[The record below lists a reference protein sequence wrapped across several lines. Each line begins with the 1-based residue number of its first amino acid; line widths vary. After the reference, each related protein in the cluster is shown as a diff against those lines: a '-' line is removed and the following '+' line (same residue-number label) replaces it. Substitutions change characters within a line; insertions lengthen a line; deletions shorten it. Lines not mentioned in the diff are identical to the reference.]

1 MTRFPRLVSSA
12 LLACSL
18 SMLATAPAWA
28 SDEEDQAAAEEAQ
41 QKAESAKAA
50 KRAAPP
56 AAIPGAAGM
65 DEDSGDHA
73 SRDVE
78 PTVALFD
85 AINRGSVT
93 AAREAINRGA
103 DLHGHNILGQTPL
116 DMSIDLN
123 RNPIT
128 FFLLSLRGSDSTV
141 GGAGTTMIGNDMDGA
156 TGDNGSY
163 GGRHGGRAENTS
175 GIPQPSIGFLGFGG
189 S

>member
-56 AAIPGAAGM
+56 SAIPGA
-65 DEDSGDHA
+65 GDADDDNGEHA

-103 DLHGHNILGQTPL
+103 DLHGHNVLGQTPL

-128 FFLLSLRGSDSTV
+128 FFLLSLRGSDGGTGSTNT
-141 GGAGTTMIGNDMDGA
+141 AMIGSEMGDAATDDGP
-156 TGDNGSY
+156 Y
-163 GGRHGGRAENTS
+163 VGRHGLERPEKTG
-175 GIPQPSIGFLGFGG
+175 GIP
-189 S
+189 